1 MSATQGT
8 THKKR
13 AAGKAVIARKR
24 KSGDKTTIVRE
35 SRAAGQSETP
45 REKITA
51 RQAAVAAAAYLSQI
65 VGPGLNPVVEEVE
78 LDDTD
83 RYWLITLGYQAPGA
97 YPFAGSKEYKVFKVD
112 SYTGEV
118 VSMKIREIKV

>member
-8 THKKR
+8 THRKR
-13 AAGKAVIARKR
+13 ASGKAGVTREQ
-24 KSGDKTTIVRE
+24 KSGGRATIVRE
-35 SRAAGQSETP
+35 SMPVGQSEAS
-45 REKITA
+45 REKIAA

-97 YPFAGSKEYKVFKVD
+97 FPFAGSKEYKVFKVD